1 MVSPQLQKE
10 MAKTESWDTSGKL
23 KSVFIEANQ
32 SSTSR
37 VFVSQIYSKE
47 LIIRRNEALKL
58 RSELKEQDS
67 TIQGFVRFPASLMIK
82 KVGERKY
89 SLGKDF

>member
-1 MVSPQLQKE
+1 MKSLSTLLKE
-10 MAKTESWDTSGKL
+10 PIVK
-23 KSVFIEANQ
+23 ANQ
-32 SSTSR
+32 SSTSK

-58 RSELKEQDS
+58 RSELKEQDP